1 MQTSCHSVAMTDLSD
16 DRGGGSRKKG
26 DEGNG
31 NQLVTASE
39 PGAKGRNQS

>member
-1 MQTSCHSVAMTDLSD
+1 MT
-16 DRGGGSRKKG
+16 GEGEAGKKG